1 MAGSDI
7 VSSPTPAFQAILEKF
22 AAEAEIVC
30 ADLRAQ
36 ARAEVAAQLNQA
48 VRRIRQSETR
58 EELGEITEDAARAFA
73 SGALWL
79 TIEGESARSEKR
91 DLEIPF
97 SEAAA
102 LKEAAQSRE
111 PVVAIATAAEVSA
124 PLAQTADGR
133 ALVYPI
139 LARDTVGA
147 LLYASANFANG
158 AQNAALEL
166 LAQVASSV
174 WQNLEPPAAPAPPL
188 VSIAP
193 AAKPANIWETLGAEE
208 QQIHLRAQRY
218 ARVQVAEM
226 RLRHAAAVQ
235 SGRMRRNLYES
246 LRDPINAAREA
257 YRKEFFANSPS
268 MVDYLHLELTR
279 TLANEESDL
288 LGKDYPGPMV

>member
-30 ADLRAQ
+30 EHLRAQ

-48 VRRIRQSETR
+48 VRRIRQSGTR
-58 EELGEITEDAARAFA
+58 AELGEIASDAAGGFA

-79 TIEGESARSEKR
+79 TVDGESARSEKR
-91 DLEIPF
+91 DLTIPF
-97 SEAAA
+97 AEAAA
-102 LKEAAQSRE
+102 LKEAAQTRE
-111 PVVAIATAAEVSA
+111 PVVAMATAAEVSA
-124 PLAQTADGR
+124 PLAQPGDGR

-139 LARDTVGA
+139 VARDRVGA
-147 LLYASANFANG
+147 LLYACANPANA

-174 WQNLEPPAAPAPPL
+174 WQNLEPPPAPAPPL

-193 AAKPANIWETLGAEE
+193 IAKPVNAWEALSARE

-246 LRDPINAAREA
+246 LRDPINTAREA
-257 YRKEFFANSPS
+257 YRKEFFTNSHS

-279 TLANEESDL
+279 TLANDDPDL
-288 LGKDYPGPMV
+288 LGKNYPGPMV